1 MPNPKRRPDP
11 VPIWTDNRNTGALY
25 RIYAAHNDES
35 RRHGHWRKA
44 WANSQQGFSIL
55 VSHLE
60 KLLQQ
65 AGIQRLN
72 TVGTIFDPVTML
84 AVATIE
90 PNGQPLNVVVEEVAP
105 GYRWRNEILRPAEVK
120 ITKSES

>member
-1 MPNPKRRPDP
+1 
-11 VPIWTDNRNTGALY
+11 
-25 RIYAAHNDES
+25 
-35 RRHGHWRKA
+35 
-44 WANSQQGFSIL
+44 L

-84 AVATIE
+84 AVATIA